1 MTVNGNDVYTLFYDK
16 IECDEDF
23 FDYFNVSEEEAM
35 TLAAERARS
44 YLREACCYLRRHS
57 DLDFV
62 LNIVSSEDAL
72 GRQTDSFEEEITDD
86 EADLLAEIMK
96 VVYYERGVSKLLP
109 KLNTFSSSELK
120 LLHSP
125 ANERSTFLALIQQY
139 WKRVNYLI
147 ADYDGRDRLT
157 GNHKT
162 LATTLPEESDE

>member
-1 MTVNGNDVYTLFYDK
+1 MTVDVNDVYTLFYDK
-16 IECDEDF
+16 IESDEDF

-35 TLAAERARS
+35 TLAAERSRS
-44 YLREACCYLRRHS
+44 YLREACSYLRRHS

-62 LNIVSSEDAL
+62 LNMVSSEDAL
-72 GRQTDSFEEEITDD
+72 GQRTDSFEEAVTDD

-109 KLNTFSSSELK
+109 KINAFSSSELK

-125 ANERSTFLALIQQY
+125 ANERSTFLALIKEY

-147 ADYDGRDRLT
+147 ADYDARDRLT
-157 GNHKT
+157 GNHKELT
-162 LATTLPEESDE
+162 TTLPEETEE